1 MQRGAAVRRNCT
13 LFAKSLL
20 MKQEDFD
27 FISQLLKKRSG
38 LALTQDKIYLLESR
52 LTPIARAHQ
61 CADLEALLKQMRL
74 QANEKIIAEVVD
86 AMTTNESMFF
96 RDQKPFDQMRQFIL
110 PRFKETHSATSRM
123 RVWSAA
129 CSNGQEPY
137 SLAMCMLEES
147 AKMAGYG
154 YDIIATDISNRV
166 LDKAR
171 SGIYTQFEI
180 QRGLPI
186 TMMLKYFKQLPDNT
200 WQANETLR
208 SMASFR
214 EANLLQ
220 PFTALGKFDLILC
233 RNVLIYFDEPTKR
246 DILERMAQ
254 ILNPGGFLMLGS
266 TESTM
271 GITTKF
277 RQLDDQRGLHVVAA

>member
-1 MQRGAAVRRNCT
+1 M
-13 LFAKSLL
+13 SP
-20 MKQEDFD
+20 EDFE

-38 LALTQDKIYLLESR
+38 LALTQDKLYLLESR
-52 LTPIARAHQ
+52 LTPFARLNNCDSLSAFVRMI
-61 CADLEALLKQMRL
+61 KSTM
-74 QANEKIIAEVVD
+74 NEKVIAEVVD

-96 RDQKPFDQMRQFIL
+96 RDQKPFDQIKQVIL
-110 PRFKETHSATSRM
+110 PRFKETHPVGSRM
-123 RVWSAA
+123 KIWSAA

-137 SLAMCMLEES
+137 SIAMTLLEE
-147 AKMAGYG
+147 APRMVGYN
-154 YDIIATDISNRV
+154 YDITATDISNRV

-200 WQANETLR
+200 WQANENLR
-208 SMASFR
+208 AMASFR
-214 EANLLQ
+214 QVNLLN
-220 PFTALGKFDLILC
+220 PFTGIGMFDLILC

-246 DILERMAQ
+246 DILERMSQ
-254 ILNPGGFLMLGS
+254 ILTPGGVLLLGS

-271 GITTKF
+271 GITQKF
-277 RQLDDQRGLHVVAA
+277 RQLDDQRGLHILAA